1 MKTDNYPD
9 NKIAERLRKIIE
21 RIQIAQKKEQLL
33 IELRALYQKLKHLS
47 GLYLFVH
54 RCSTP
59 RFTTTSLLTYSHYSI
74 T

>member
-9 NKIAERLRKIIE
+9 NKIAERLRKITE
-21 RIQIAQKKEQLL
+21 RMQIAQEKEQLL
-33 IELRALYQKLKHLS
+33 IELRDALSKVKTLS
-47 GLYLFVH
+47 GFYLFVH